1 MDRYGNGRFR
11 ETGRND
17 LHRRVAGR
25 DKTYGL
31 VYAALAIHTLFSAGT
46 YIAAKG
52 AVAEI
57 APLVF
62 AFYRFL
68 LASAIFVGI
77 SALRNNLF
85 PFEKRDLPLLLLLS
99 FLIYPVNQTFFL
111 IGISHT
117 LPTHAALLY
126 ASTPVWVYLL
136 SIQRK
141 EEESSHR
148 KTVGIAVALAGVV
161 AFFAEKGIAL
171 KWDYFF
177 GNILVMIA
185 VWAWAAY
192 SVLGRPLV
200 RKKGA
205 FTVTAWASITG
216 ALIYSPLGIY
226 RAACFDYSGVGV
238 VGWSGVVYTAI
249 FTSVIAYTLWYWGI
263 KHFSPSRVAVF
274 MYLQPVVAA
283 ILAYFIFSERL
294 SSGSIISGL
303 IILAGVFITQRD

>member
-1 MDRYGNGRFR
+1 MDGGYNGRLR
-11 ETGRND
+11 EIGRDD
-17 LHRRVAGR
+17 LHRGVRGSR
-25 DKTYGL
+25 KTYGF
-31 VYAALAIHTLFSAGT
+31 VYAALAVHTLFCAGT
-46 YIAAKG
+46 YLVAKG
-52 AVAEI
+52 AVVEI

-68 LASAIFVGI
+68 VASAVFIVIIAFRK
-77 SALRNNLF
+77 SFF
-85 PFEKRDLPLLLLLS
+85 PFEKKDLPMLLLLS

-111 IGISHT
+111 IGISYT

-136 SIQRK
+136 SILRK
-141 EEESSHR
+141 EEKSSHG
-148 KTVGIAVALAGVV
+148 KTIGIAVALAGVI

-171 KWDYFF
+171 KWDYFL
-177 GNILVMIA
+177 GNFLVMIA

-192 SVLGRPLV
+192 SVLGKPLV
-200 RKKGA
+200 KKWGA
-205 FTVTAWASITG
+205 FTVTAWASIIG

-226 RAACFDYSGVGV
+226 QAAGFDYTDVGI
-238 VGWSGVVYTAI
+238 VGWSGVAYTAI
-249 FTSVIAYTLWYWGI
+249 LTSVIAYTLWYWGI

-283 ILAYFIFSERL
+283 ILAYYILYERL

-303 IILAGVFITQRD
+303 IILAGVSIAQRD

>member
-1 MDRYGNGRFR
+1 
-11 ETGRND
+11 
-17 LHRRVAGR
+17 V
-25 DKTYGL
+25 
-31 VYAALAIHTLFSAGT
+31 
-46 YIAAKG
+46 AKG

-62 AFYRFL
+62 AFFRFS
-68 LASAIFVGI
+68 LASAVFIAIIAIRKSF
-77 SALRNNLF
+77 F
-85 PFEKRDLPLLLLLS
+85 PFEKKDLPMLLLLS

-111 IGISHT
+111 IGISYT

-136 SIQRK
+136 SISRK
-141 EEESSHR
+141 EEKASR
-148 KTVGIAVALAGVV
+148 GKTVGIALALAGVI

-171 KWDYFF
+171 KWDYFL
-177 GNILVMIA
+177 GNFLVIIA

-200 RKKGA
+200 RKRGA
-205 FTVTAWASITG
+205 FTVTAWASIIG
-216 ALIYSPLGIY
+216 ALIYFPLGIY
-226 RAACFDYSGVGV
+226 HAASFDYSHVGI
-238 VGWSGVVYTAI
+238 VGWSGVAYTAI
-249 FTSVIAYTLWYWGI
+249 LTSVIAYTLWYWGI

-283 ILAYFIFSERL
+283 ILAYFILYERL